1 MRQDRR
7 GSWYLLTGVVFG
19 IAIGLFYSW
28 VISPVEYV
36 DAPPYAL
43 RADFKDEYRALV
55 AAAYLYSNDLLRAE
69 NRLAQLKDDDTAQ
82 SLAMQAQRAL
92 ADGHP
97 EAEVRALGFLAMAL
111 GKGVTPQGLIS
122 TQATIGVTQTGAS
135 TPTSTLAMPGTNNI
149 STPEPGSTQYATAGT
164 PEPTTPARPTNT
176 TTSTATATAT
186 QGAPFILQ
194 ETRLVCNPDQPQPLI
209 QVEIKDAAGQPV
221 PSVEV
226 IATWEG
232 GEDHFF
238 TGLKPELGLGYAD
251 FTMTPGVVYLIKLA
265 EGGQEVGDLTP
276 AECLMEDESQFWG
289 SWLLTFVQP

>member
-97 EAEVRALGFLAMAL
+97 ETEVRALGFLAMAL
-111 GKGVTPQGLIS
+111 GKGVTPQGISS
-122 TQATIGVTQTGAS
+122 TQATIAVTPAGIS
-135 TPTSTLAMPGTNNI
+135 TPTSTLAMLDEHN
-149 STPEPGSTQYATAGT
+149 SSPEPGSTQ
-164 PEPTTPARPTNT
+164 NT
-176 TTSTATATAT
+176 TASTPNRPRLPDRRIHPIH
-186 QGAPFILQ
+186 AP
-194 ETRLVCNPDQPQPLI
+194 PQPHKAHRSSARN
-209 QVEIKDAAGQPV
+209 QVG
-221 PSVEV
+221 
-226 IATWEG
+226 
-232 GEDHFF
+232 
-238 TGLKPELGLGYAD
+238 
-251 FTMTPGVVYLIKLA
+251 
-265 EGGQEVGDLTP
+265 
-276 AECLMEDESQFWG
+276 
-289 SWLLTFVQP
+289 VQP